1 MKVLES
7 LKRFSG
13 CFVFV
18 LILVGTASETQAAW
32 QTIHNDFYW
41 YDQDGNSIQ
50 TRSGCLCKFG
60 DAYDWYGGTNG
71 FKDQTCYTSTDLVH
85 WTNKGIVLSCPTD
98 ANRIDV
104 LYNELTKMYVMIL
117 KYDGNGAHLGIATC
131 PTPDGKFTFK
141 NETLVDSALI
151 GDMSVYKDTDGK
163 AYLAAVSWKTGTNAQ
178 HGIWLMSPDYLTVE
192 RRIFLWNKGGREAPM
207 IFKRNG
213 IYYYATSATNWTVST
228 ATEYY
233 SAQTLAG
240 PWSAMTSMSMP
251 GTTNSWDSQCD
262 FVSHIKGAQDSVYMY
277 CGDRWEKPDPR
288 REGDYVWLPMTF
300 NSAVPV
306 VNYYQDWEINL
317 EAGTWRPFDYRRNL
331 AMRRTATAS
340 SVNGANIANNVTDSA
355 TYLNYTNTRWE
366 SAASDPQWIMVDLGS
381 AKSINRVILKWHENF
396 GKAFK
401 IQLSADAVVWSDVYS
416 TTKGASR
423 SVTDVT
429 FGNISARY
437 VRMYGTQRGTANGY
451 SLFDFMVLK
460 DSLDSPVKIGTPKSG
475 KAPIFPSST
484 LLTEA
489 GNGMISYFLPIATLI
504 KLDVFDMRGKRVT
517 TLAEGFKQAGR
528 YEIDASEKIGKG
540 LHAFRLTAYGRKYSF
555 MKADF

>member
-1 MKVLES
+1 MNAINHVLKKMMILMS
-7 LKRFSG
+7 LPMLSG
-13 CFVFV
+13 M
-18 LILVGTASETQAAW
+18 IPAAQAAW

-41 YDQDGNSIQ
+41 YDQNGNTIQ
-50 TRSGCLCKFG
+50 TRSGCLRKFN
-60 DAYDWYGGTNG
+60 DAYYWYGGTNG

-85 WTNKGIVLSCPTD
+85 WTYKGIVLSCPTD

-104 LYNELTKMYVMIL
+104 LFNDLTKQYVMIL
-117 KYDGNGAHLGIATC
+117 KYNGNGAHLGIATC
-131 PTPDGKFTFK
+131 LTPDGKFTFK
-141 NETLVDSALI
+141 SESLVDSALI
-151 GDMSVYKDTDGK
+151 GDMSVYEDADSK

-192 RRIFLWNKGGREAPM
+192 RRIFLWNRGGREAPM
-207 IFKRNG
+207 IFKRSG

-233 SAQTLAG
+233 SAQSLAG

-262 FVSHIKGAQDSVYMY
+262 FVSHIKGAKDSVYMY

-300 NSAVPV
+300 NGAVPV

-317 EAGTWRPFDYRRNL
+317 DAGTWRPFDYLRNL
-331 AMRRTATAS
+331 AMRKTATAS
-340 SVNGANIANNVTDSA
+340 SVNGANSANNVTDSA

-381 AKSINRVILKWHENF
+381 AKSINRVILKWHENY
-396 GKAFK
+396 GKSFK
-401 IQLSADAVVWSDVYS
+401 IQASVDALTWSDVYS
-416 TTKGASR
+416 TTKGVAR

-429 FGNISARY
+429 FGKTSARY

-451 SLFDFMVLK
+451 SLFDFMVLN
-460 DSLDSPVKIGTPKSG
+460 DSLDSPVKIGTPESG
-475 KAPIFPSST
+475 KDPVFSSSAS
-484 LLTEA
+484 LTVA
-489 GNGMISYFLPIATLI
+489 GNGMISYFLPNATFT
-504 KLDVFDMRGKRVT
+504 KLDVFNMSGKLVATLKEGYKCAGSHEAALSGRIGRG
-517 TLAEGFKQAGR
+517 L
-528 YEIDASEKIGKG
+528 Y
-540 LHAFRLTAYGRKYSF
+540 LFRLIAGKEILSA
-555 MKADF
+555 MKFVL